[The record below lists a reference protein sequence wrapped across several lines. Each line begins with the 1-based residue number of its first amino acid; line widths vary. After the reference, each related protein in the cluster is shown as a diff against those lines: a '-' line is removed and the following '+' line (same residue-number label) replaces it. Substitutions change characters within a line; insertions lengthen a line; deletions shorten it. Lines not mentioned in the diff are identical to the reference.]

1 MTTIEQYALE
11 LVRLKVAE
19 REAMHKVPT
28 VASLRDITSMAVA
41 EITEAIES
49 LVAKGI
55 LHRTENVNRV
65 PMYAPKESD
74 K

>member
-19 REAMHKVPT
+19 RQAMHKVPT
-28 VASLRDITSMAVA
+28 VASLRDITNMAVA
-41 EITEAIES
+41 EITEALEN
-49 LVAKGI
+49 LMTKGV

-65 PMYAPKESD
+65 PMYTPKD
-74 K
+74 NQA

>member
-1 MTTIEQYALE
+1 MNAIEQYALE
-11 LVRLKVAE
+11 LVHLKVAE

-41 EITEAIES
+41 EITEALEN
-49 LVAKGI
+49 LAAKGI

-65 PMYAPKESD
+65 PMYAPKD
-74 K
+74 NQA